1 MKEIKKAGDSI
12 TWNSKSGPMNGT
24 VISAVVV
31 YRARVDGSA
40 KDVIISESLYKNS
53 EPISQ

>member
-12 TWNSKSGPMNGT
+12 TRNSKSGAMNGT

-31 YRARVDGSA
+31 YRARIDGSA